1 MSNFVKFNS
10 IDQLRHFVKDMEYHG
25 KEVVN
30 LTGTVKIHGT
40 NAAIGYDIQTKEL
53 FVQSRNNIIT
63 VEKDN
68 AGFAMYVE
76 QNKQFFKEHF
86 EHLAKDL
93 NVDTG
98 FKSIILYGEWAG
110 NNIQKGVAINEV
122 ESSLRHLN

>member
-1 MSNFVKFNS
+1 MSDFVKFDS
-10 IDQLRHFVKDMEYHG
+10 IDQLRHFVKDMKYRG

-30 LTGTVKIHGT
+30 LTGAVKIHGT
-40 NAAIGYDIQTKEL
+40 NAAIGYDMQTKEL

-76 QNKQFFKEHF
+76 QNKQFFKEYF

-98 FKSIILYGEWAG
+98 FKSIILYG
-110 NNIQKGVAINEV
+110 
-122 ESSLRHLN
+122 

>member
-40 NAAIGYDIQTKEL
+40 NSAIGYDIQTKEL

-68 AGFAMYVE
+68 AGFAMYVKDFPFAPILFRKRKDSE
-76 QNKQFFKEHF
+76 QSFL
-86 EHLAKDL
+86 HLFNLQSDPYKRDL
-93 NVDTG
+93 LEKIKNT
-98 FKSIILYGEWAG
+98 I
-110 NNIQKGVAINEV
+110 
-122 ESSLRHLN
+122 